1 MNSRIG
7 TPERVRELGGIE
19 FLFDTMEQQAGGH
32 LVRVID
38 FEGRVDPQLLETALQ
53 RLVARRPLLRTR
65 IDRSGGG
72 RPVFVLDDGVAPE
85 FSFVERRGADHW
97 IRQFDEQLNTRI
109 SVDGDAPVRVRVL
122 ASEDPGGEIIVSAA
136 HSVCDGR
143 SLFAFCRDLIDEYEA
158 LMAGDDEAVTAPAG
172 AISPPLEAL
181 LPEWLTGSR
190 LESMIDGFLVHAA
203 AIANDPTVL
212 FPLRPND
219 SGMPSTSH
227 VVSGN
232 VPAAE
237 TAALRQCAK
246 VNGTTVT
253 GVIAAAEIQA
263 LAELVRPPDDHWIV
277 PYLTIDMRPHLREP
291 VPLANMGAYLGSVFT
306 RHADVAALPGW
317 TLARH
322 VTTQLAAKLDHN
334 DQLVMPVL
342 GERFV
347 DRFVTADQPSGSL
360 ALANLGPQELST
372 GRSALRPRT
381 IRGGAPVHTVKY
393 PGVYCQA
400 VTISGVLWL
409 TFVYVAPQLS
419 HDLARDF
426 VESVV
431 ERLRLLARPSPA
443 S

>member
-1 MNSRIG
+1 MNARIG
-7 TPERVRELGGIE
+7 TAQRVRELGAIE
-19 FLFDTMEQQAGGH
+19 YLLDTMEQQAGGH
-32 LVRVID
+32 LVRVVD
-38 FEGRVDPQLLETALQ
+38 FDGPVDPQLLETALR

-65 IDRSGGG
+65 IDRSGDG

-85 FSFVERRGADHW
+85 FSFVERRDADHW
-97 IRQFDEQLNTRI
+97 IREFDEQLNTRI

-122 ASEDPGGEIIVSAA
+122 ASGDPGGEIIVSAA

-158 LMAGDDEAVTAPAG
+158 LRAGDDAATAPAG
-172 AISPPLEAL
+172 VISPPLEAL
-181 LPEWLTGSR
+181 LPEWLAGSR
-190 LESMIDGFLVHAA
+190 LESMIEGFVAHAA
-203 AIANDPTVL
+203 AIANDPIVM

-227 VVSGN
+227 VLSGR

-237 TAALRQCAK
+237 TAALRHHAK
-246 VNGTTVT
+246 ANGTTVT
-253 GVIAAAEIQA
+253 GVIAAAEIHA
-263 LAELVRPPDDHWIV
+263 LAELVRPPDDHSIV
-277 PYLTIDMRPHLREP
+277 PCLTIDMRPHLREP

-306 RHADVAALPGW
+306 RHADVAAVPGW

-322 VTTQLAAKLDHN
+322 VTTQLASKLERN

-347 DRFVTADQPSGSL
+347 DQFVTVDRPIGSL

-372 GRSALRPRT
+372 AGSTLRPRT
-381 IRGGAPVHTVKY
+381 IRGGAPLHMNKY
-393 PGVYCQA
+393 PGVYCQG
-400 VTISGVLWL
+400 VTISGELWL
-409 TFVYVAPQLS
+409 TFVYVAPQLAD
-419 HDLARDF
+419 DLARDF

-431 ERLRLLARPSPA
+431 ERLRVLARTSPA